1 MLEIKYVNAIKDE
14 LNACLSGGK
23 IDAVSQPSKDLLIIT
38 VRAQGQTLRL
48 LLCVS
53 PSYARAHITRHEYE
67 KPSEPPMFC
76 MLLRKHITGAV
87 IESVERPV
95 NDRVLK
101 FNLNYCDEFGK
112 AYRESLIIEM
122 IPGKMN
128 VILVGEDGIII
139 DCIYRRGFE
148 PEMYRRNF
156 PGMIYHFPKPPEGFE
171 APKEEKFESS
181 DYGSLSEFLDEY
193 YYEREKK
200 ELLLRRTK
208 ELRTHL
214 TSAQKRITKKLVL
227 QRAELKNTESRE
239 KFRHMADLITAN
251 IYRIKKG
258 DKSLICEDFYKEGS
272 PITEI
277 PLDELKS
284 PQDNAKKYYKEYS
297 KLKTAEGY
305 LTELIIKGE
314 AQLDYIESALDELSR
329 SESNRDIEGIKAELI
344 ASGILKDRNYSKR
357 GNKNSSK
364 SKKPQPKAQI
374 NPLKLETKNGLDIL
388 IGRNNLEND
397 ELTFKVARKTDIW
410 FHVKDIHGSHVILK
424 TAGSSPEERDILEAA
439 KAAKDNSKARDAQN
453 VEVDY
458 TDVRY
463 VKKPAGALPGK
474 VIYTN
479 QKTVIIK

>member
-1 MLEIKYVNAIKDE
+1 M
-14 LNACLSGGK
+14 
-23 IDAVSQPSKDLLIIT
+23 
-38 VRAQGQTLRL
+38 
-48 LLCVS
+48 
-53 PSYARAHITRHEYE
+53 
-67 KPSEPPMFC
+67 
-76 MLLRKHITGAV
+76 
-87 IESVERPV
+87 
-95 NDRVLK
+95 
-101 FNLNYCDEFGK
+101 
-112 AYRESLIIEM
+112 
-122 IPGKMN
+122 
-128 VILVGEDGIII
+128 
-139 DCIYRRGFE
+139 
-148 PEMYRRNF
+148 
-156 PGMIYHFPKPPEGFE
+156 
-171 APKEEKFESS
+171 
-181 DYGSLSEFLDEY
+181 
-193 YYEREKK
+193 
-200 ELLLRRTK
+200 
-208 ELRTHL
+208 
-214 TSAQKRITKKLVL
+214 
-227 QRAELKNTESRE
+227 
-239 KFRHMADLITAN
+239 
-251 IYRIKKG
+251 
-258 DKSLICEDFYKEGS
+258 
-272 PITEI
+272 
-277 PLDELKS
+277 
-284 PQDNAKKYYKEYS
+284 
-297 KLKTAEGY
+297 KTAEGY